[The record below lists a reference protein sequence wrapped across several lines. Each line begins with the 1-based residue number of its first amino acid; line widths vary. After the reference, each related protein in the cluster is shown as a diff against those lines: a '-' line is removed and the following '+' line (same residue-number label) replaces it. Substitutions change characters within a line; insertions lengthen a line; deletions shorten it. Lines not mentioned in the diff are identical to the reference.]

1 MQHSSPAPI
10 LSNATQSRVNM
21 TNQQDGQRSV
31 ETNTD
36 DSKPNSPSLPSWVHE
51 KTKAGKD
58 RKRLPLA
65 CQTCRKKKIKC
76 SGERP
81 SCDQCLKHNTSCVY
95 KSNPRRS
102 HSRHEEIHHHQQ
114 LHLQQQHN
122 RAAAAATVNASGPHS
137 QEPLPEQV
145 GSPRDSAPSS
155 SSSSVSMNIPNQKS
169 SSSLNSPA
177 SYPYMLNSRLP
188 VGNPQ
193 VSMMSA
199 SLSKNLVLDRNN
211 SNSASPESTSNPTS
225 SNNVYPSEV
234 MYVPSATNPSISK
247 SQSFT
252 GNVPMT
258 DVASVLPIVSTNGSN
273 SNSVVAAPIP
283 LSPAVQYQS
292 QPPTRVPVTPAA
304 TSIPPPDPLPFVPSH
319 PTATDNSMFPTNA
332 IPSLSSGEYPLYSNY
347 GGYSP
352 KPQFP
357 FFDNKSGNAFPPST
371 YSDVPNMATQPIV
384 TDNYALGTNS
394 SNEKNETDRETALID
409 AKMPDPLASLTM
421 PSTPVT
427 ELPPLEL
434 RIHLA
439 EVFFHCCH
447 GQAYN
452 LFHRPTFFESLNNN
466 TIPLVLVYA
475 MCAVSARFSSR
486 MHDQY
491 SPPYMAG
498 EQFAREARRLALDN
512 FDRPDLSLVAAL
524 LLLSLHDS
532 GTGENGKSWMYGGMA
547 LRMAAALQLNCEQG
561 SNPLDLDNIDSG
573 PRISFLER
581 ELRRRTFWSCFLM
594 DRCIS
599 SHEHL
604 QFLDENDI
612 GIQLPV
618 HELLFTKQIAGVTQT
633 LDGRILEGVPS
644 IVVPSD
650 TTENMGVAA
659 YIVKIIVIWG
669 RAVKYFKHDGRRR
682 DPHPFWHRNSDF
694 TQISEALYKWAD
706 GLPQRL
712 RYSVVGLENHLSIQQ
727 GAQYAF
733 LHLAYHYTL
742 MWLFRSIGESENN
755 QLSRTS
761 STVSLTGNTIS
772 FSPVRHNP
780 HESHHSEFQAEQK
793 PESHVNSAA
802 RRLHK
807 AAREMCLRCA
817 NAISMIVDDCRKHNV
832 ILTSPFIAS
841 GVYTAFCIQTEA
853 AFGLNVLTA
862 STARHNL
869 EIDLRLMLE
878 MKNYWGSIGA
888 LCERMSEI
896 WADWVQRTSSGSAVN
911 DTVANEPIDEE
922 KMLDLEKHFMYIAES
937 PMVANHNVQ
946 ESYSSDLMSHF
957 GLPKNADWN
966 QWNGLWPSDDLRN
979 YQESTI
985 DSLVAYATGNPGW
998 NVSFAG

>member
-1 MQHSSPAPI
+1 MQQSSPVSI
-10 LSNATQSRVNM
+10 LSNATQTRVNM
-21 TNQQDGQRSV
+21 TNQQDGQMGE
-31 ETNTD
+31 ETNIED
-36 DSKPNSPSLPSWVHE
+36 MKPNSPSLPSWVHE
-51 KTKAGKD
+51 KTKAGKE

-81 SCDQCLKHNTSCVY
+81 SCDQCSKHSIPCVY

-114 LHLQQQHN
+114 IHLQQQQN
-122 RAAAAATVNASGPHS
+122 RAAAAAAAAANSSGSHP
-137 QEPLPEQV
+137 QEPLSEQTPLTQV
-145 GSPRDSAPSS
+145 GSPRDSAPPS
-155 SSSSVSMNIPNQKS
+155 SSSSVNLNLSKQSS
-169 SSSLNSPA
+169 SSSLNAPS
-177 SYPYMLNSRLP
+177 SYSYMMNSRVP

-199 SLSKNLVLDRNN
+199 SLSKNLVLDRND

-225 SNNVYPSEV
+225 SNNIYPSEV
-234 MYVPSATNPSISK
+234 MYVPSTANPSIPK
-247 SQSFT
+247 NQSFSA
-252 GNVPMT
+252 GVPIA
-258 DVASVLPIVSTNGSN
+258 DVASVLPMVSANTSN
-273 SNSVVAAPIP
+273 PTPAAVAAPTP
-283 LSPAVQYQS
+283 LSPAVQYQP
-292 QPPTRVPVTPAA
+292 QQATTVPVTPAA
-304 TSIPPPDPLPFVPSH
+304 TSIPPPDPLP
-319 PTATDNSMFPTNA
+319 T
-332 IPSLSSGEYPLYSNY
+332 IPPLSSSEYPLYSTY

-357 FFDNKSGNAFPPST
+357 FFENKAGNSFASST
-371 YSDVPNMATQPIV
+371 YPDMSNIATQPVI
-384 TDNYALGTNS
+384 TTNNYSLNTNS
-394 SNEKNETDRETALID
+394 LNEKDENEREAALIN
-409 AKMPDPLASLTM
+409 AKIPEPLTSLTM

-452 LFHRPTFFESLNNN
+452 LFHRPTFFESLNSN

-475 MCAVSARFSSR
+475 ICAVSARFSSR

-594 DRCIS
+594 DRCVS

-644 IVVPSD
+644 IVIPSD

-659 YIVKIIVIWG
+659 YIVKIIAIWG
-669 RAVKYFKHDGRRR
+669 RAVKYFKHDGKRR
-682 DPHPFWHRNSDF
+682 DSHPYWHRNSDF
-694 TQISEALYKWAD
+694 TQISETLYQWAD

-742 MWLFRSIGESENN
+742 MWLFRSVGESENN

-772 FSPVRHNP
+772 FSSVWHNS
-780 HESHHSEFQAEQK
+780 HDSHHNEFQAEQK
-793 PESHVNSAA
+793 PENHVNSAA

-853 AFGLNVLTA
+853 AFGSNVLAA

-911 DTVANEPIDEE
+911 DTIANEPIDEE

-937 PMVANHNVQ
+937 PIIANHSVQ
-946 ESYSSDLMSHF
+946 ETYSSDLMSHF
-957 GLPKNADWN
+957 GLSKNADWH

-985 DSLVAYATGNPGW
+985 DSLVGYATGNPGW